1 MRRSLLYALHPPL
14 YAACLHLL
22 WDHHG
27 DATAHPGAGC
37 AAVLQQLQTKPAAF
51 GATLAEELQAQTPQG
66 QSSPLQLALQLCV
79 LVLCLHICIDVPR
92 PAAAPASEK
101 AKQS

>member
-1 MRRSLLYALHPPL
+1 MLRSLLYALHPPL
-14 YAACLHLL
+14 YAACVHLL

-27 DATAHPGAGC
+27 DAAAHPGAGC
-37 AAVLQQLQTKPAAF
+37 AAVLAQLRATPAAF
-51 GATLAEELQAQTPQG
+51 GATLAEQLQAQTPQG

-92 PAAAPASEK
+92 PGHASKQAK
-101 AKQS
+101 AKES